1 MKIFCL
7 GVAGRAMTEK
17 LTEVLFYNA
26 HDMIESG
33 KGKQR
38 VKGKDYDGVIT
49 TKFDRVALSSI
60 SGIFFEAT
68 VMTAKGE
75 TKAKYIVRDQDL
87 EGIEQAKF
95 HIVDRLDPEE
105 PKNEPKRIP
114 SPSNN

>member
-17 LTEVLFYNA
+17 LTEVLFHNA

-49 TKFDRVALSSI
+49 TKFERVSLSTI

-87 EGIEQAKF
+87 EGIERRQTF
-95 HIVDRLDPEE
+95 FMERLDPEE
-105 PKNEPKRIP
+105 PKEQRKIP